1 MFRIAQDVIPIIGWN
16 LEVVYIEGLFFVVHV
31 TQI

>member
-1 MFRIAQDVIPIIGWN
+1 MSRTAQDVIPIIEWN